1 MNNNEIEEKVIEKV
15 GFIVD
20 SYHTRTGM
28 PIFVVKKNKYISNEE
43 FQILCLRA
51 KKYKGYY
58 SKFEENRGFIFY
70 DKENANKFNN
80 ITEDE
85 QLTFNQRSSQSE
97 IGKGQSQSNER
108 ISPNDGSR
116 IFGIQRNDEETS
128 KSGIIDEITDII
140 EDDKNLIEY
149 QNPEQVTAEEKIN
162 RFINKLYSIRD
173 WDRIDSAH
181 KYLITKD
188 GFLLLIYLRKG
199 DDFIKINV
207 SENNN
212 LTFSNISVSL
222 DNLPLYSS
230 FDRRLDGLD
239 INQLLSNYD
248 NENHNIFTD
257 EDNIDVNEEISKLK
271 AEYSEYLLNLKDN
284 EYSNNLYEENQ
295 YINQDVNVVDKHNI
309 LDAGER
315 LEGAKKYLYQEI
327 LRCFNNVSKKNLIEF
342 PLSKVFITPNITK
355 LIKHNLIR
363 ESDAALIYAMIS
375 SIKEVK
381 KPNRNS
387 RAVEDYVN
395 VTYDKIK
402 ALESFILLDNTQKD
416 LYIAQIKKD
425 NFFKEDFNDLYFK
438 LSFLEYIDYKP
449 GDTPN
454 LNFAI
459 NHNQNSKI
467 YNKKTKQYSYYN
479 NKTNNKEVALNKI
492 VTSYKFSHN
501 LSDVYDENLLN
512 VRERINYEDSKTKFI
527 LYYIKDNAYGTLSYT
542 IGDENEIK
550 AKSIIEQL
558 GNKNYQ
564 VIPQKEKLPSTFE
577 IEYTEPF
584 ITGEDYIIKTGF
596 TTKEEALNY
605 IQNNDLSRDI
615 RDTIN
620 RVEGEK
626 SNNKTKER
634 INIEYN
640 NRKWNI
646 CAIIKHSNYLY
657 NFKSF
662 ETKKE
667 AEQYLKENYNNLYE
681 ELNTIED
688 KYKNIEYFLPPQ
700 KRIGGDYRNGRDISP
715 QEFIDTFGFRGV
727 QFGNWTNDLDRRN
740 ALNEA
745 YDAFLDLAKVTNI
758 EPKQLSLNGTLG
770 IAFGAR
776 GGGSAAAHYELNNV
790 VINLTKTKGVGTLAH
805 EWFHAVDNY
814 LGRNYKGG
822 TLSMITD
829 NISTFRTTFPF
840 LNNLNNVL
848 RGTAYLKRSVKC
860 GAYWGNINEVYAR
873 LFAEWTNYRLQE
885 LENRN
890 NFLASEIS
898 EERIEIIKKLNY
910 YIYSESLKNIGK
922 EVNILP
928 FEEFSKNEALS
939 LSGFPYP
946 TKNEVQSCSP
956 HFTELF
962 NQIGEIIPRDL
973 ESVNLQQIVDN
984 EIETENQL
992 YTESNYD
999 KEYDDN
1005 VVLSATDRVLDLLS
1019 ECVVDVQII
1028 NNSDYNDS
1036 FLARIGVKIKGVN
1049 NPFEDIRTASER
1061 ICGFT
1066 SGNTIY
1072 LTHDGI
1078 NPETPIHEYTHL
1090 WCKVIERTRPKEWE
1104 EIVSNIKGTPIWNE
1118 VLDDEKYA
1126 KIHSNDS
1133 RIASEA
1139 LARISGRRG
1148 AQKLI
1153 KYAKAAI
1160 NEPDEKYKGIKATLV
1175 NNMKKA
1181 VQKLWTIVKSSI
1193 FRSEKKTNE
1202 IADTILYDL
1211 ITGKTV
1217 NKDTLNIIK
1226 NGTKNR
1232 FKQSNDESNSNH
1244 SAGIHRYS
1252 SGTTIQEIS
1261 DTSGIGMF
1269 TVGLSD
1275 ELWRDTE
1282 AREKNLQRGESDRLI
1297 EIAKEHN
1304 IFFSLDEC
1312 KKFGERVTERSGESI
1327 VYFNE
1332 ENQKYIKLKDP
1343 YAKAPIKNI
1352 CACDAIYE
1360 HIIHNLITP
1369 NTEYTFK
1376 GITEDIEGV
1385 RIILE
1390 QDAIISSEP
1399 SLSQEEVHRFLED
1412 ELGLKRED
1420 NYFYGNDY
1428 YAITDINPNESD
1440 NVVRGDDGN
1449 IYFIDPLIRLKRP
1462 APEVIEYLLNTR
1474 YPKQEMS
1481 VDDIQIDCFNNKF
1494 NEELEKQINGT
1505 LPNNHIYELGMPGQI
1520 LRSTGIADLPIQLNA
1535 SRLLEK
1541 STKIDHSY
1549 NLAEIKDLVKELN
1562 NPVAVFAY
1570 GNKNKAQ
1577 NIILKIQ
1584 SNEKNFLVGLSIRPE
1599 VEEIVYEI
1607 NSIRNVF
1614 PKDNEEWL
1622 NWIQQG
1628 KSLYLDKKR
1637 IQDLINQQRINLADV
1652 EYLNLDS
1659 IANII
1664 QNFENPILEE
1674 EKNKIFNN
1682 IDDIEFQFKQDYCNN
1697 FKQLD
1702 FKELKSKI
1710 KITEFAEY
1718 IGYKLRKDKTTH
1730 KHLIY
1735 EHTSGEKICI
1745 YNNPDGKPQIY
1756 MTIGGLNADK
1766 GDIISFVKNKID
1778 NGIINKPIN
1787 GTSPFEKVN
1796 ILLHEYL
1803 NIPFE
1808 DRKVYNSL
1816 DEYIQ
1821 KSKQNLFISDY
1832 QPYTGNITI
1841 KAVEYMS
1848 TRGLDSNDFLI
1859 YPFRGS
1865 VVGTNTAKIEADI
1878 NKIPNNPVAFPL
1890 YDKNEKMV
1898 GVQLV
1903 SENYKSFL
1911 KGSRKSVGVWHS
1923 NIPEKINNIVICE
1936 APLDAI
1942 SYHKLQGDRN
1952 TLYFAT
1958 CGNVTDGQ
1966 LDAIKSIIENNKN
1979 VLAAN
1984 YTITLA
1990 NDNDAA
1996 GAMFNLNYILST
2008 LDEKGNTNIHFNNT
2022 KDGRC
2027 DLMISLS
2034 SADTNNLLKLYE
2046 NLPKEDIN
2054 LDIKAKD
2061 GGVNILYSKDIKTIS
2076 ALNDL
2081 LLTSKPQNIKIDVPI
2096 TKDYNEDLKTLQHIN
2111 SLSSDKYSYQ
2121 DVKHNSFLF
2130 TDDISKFHKEKKKHR
2145 GIKF

>member
-116 IFGIQRNDEETS
+116 LFGIQRNDEETS

-207 SENNN
+207 SEDNN

-222 DNLPLYSS
+222 NNLPLYSS

-284 EYSNNLYEENQ
+284 EYSNNLYEENK

-416 LYIAQIKKD
+416 LYIAQIRKD
-425 NFFKEDFNDLYFK
+425 NFFREDFNDLYFK

-449 GDTPN
+449 GDTPD

-584 ITGEDYIIKTGF
+584 ITGENYIIKTGF

-646 CAIIKHSNYLY
+646 CAIIKHSNHLY

-681 ELNTIED
+681 ELYTIED

-700 KRIGGDYRNGRDISP
+700 KRIGEDYRNGRDISP

-973 ESVNLQQIVDN
+973 ETVNLQQIVDN

-999 KEYDDN
+999 KDDF
-1005 VVLSATDRVLDLLS
+1005 VVKSVTENLLDLLS
-1019 ECVVDVQII
+1019 NSGIDVHIL
-1028 NNSDYNDS
+1028 NESDNEY
-1036 FLARIGVKIKGVN
+1036 LLEEIKTTT
-1049 NPFEDIRTASER
+1049 DK

-1066 SGNTIY
+1066 SGSSIY
-1072 LTHDGI
+1072 LTPNGI

-1090 WCKVIERTRPKEWE
+1090 WCKVMELTKPELWTNV
-1104 EIVSNIKGTPIWNE
+1104 IVPYLKGSPVWNE
-1118 VLDDEKYA
+1118 VLADKRYS
-1126 KIHSNDS
+1126 KIHDNDS
-1133 RIASEA
+1133 RMASEVI
-1139 LARISGRRG
+1139 ARVSGRIG
-1148 AQKLI
+1148 AKKLI
-1153 KYAKAAI
+1153 KYAKETI
-1160 NEPDEKYKGIKATLV
+1160 NESNEKHRGIKATIV
-1175 NNMKKA
+1175 NNMRKA
-1181 VQKLWTIVKSSI
+1181 VQKFWTMVKNHIFKKPKYSI
-1193 FRSEKKTNE
+1193 EE
-1202 IADTILYDL
+1202 ECIADMVVNDL
-1211 ITGKTV
+1211 IAGETV
-1217 NKDTLNIIK
+1217 NETTLN
-1226 NGTKNR
+1226 
-1232 FKQSNDESNSNH
+1232 
-1244 SAGIHRYS
+1244 
-1252 SGTTIQEIS
+1252 
-1261 DTSGIGMF
+1261 
-1269 TVGLSD
+1269 
-1275 ELWRDTE
+1275 
-1282 AREKNLQRGESDRLI
+1282 
-1297 EIAKEHN
+1297 
-1304 IFFSLDEC
+1304 
-1312 KKFGERVTERSGESI
+1312 
-1327 VYFNE
+1327 
-1332 ENQKYIKLKDP
+1332 
-1343 YAKAPIKNI
+1343 
-1352 CACDAIYE
+1352 
-1360 HIIHNLITP
+1360 
-1369 NTEYTFK
+1369 
-1376 GITEDIEGV
+1376 
-1385 RIILE
+1385 
-1390 QDAIISSEP
+1390 
-1399 SLSQEEVHRFLED
+1399 
-1412 ELGLKRED
+1412 
-1420 NYFYGNDY
+1420 
-1428 YAITDINPNESD
+1428 
-1440 NVVRGDDGN
+1440 
-1449 IYFIDPLIRLKRP
+1449 
-1462 APEVIEYLLNTR
+1462 VIEAGLETRQKQYISISESQLDYL
-1474 YPKQEMS
+1474 
-1481 VDDIQIDCFNNKF
+1481 NNKF

-1505 LPNNHIYELGMPGQI
+1505 LPNNHIYKLGLPSKILLSSGIPSLPLELA
-1520 LRSTGIADLPIQLNA
+1520 S
-1535 SRLLEK
+1535 SRLADK
-1541 STKIDHSY
+1541 GMQANHPFDIS
-1549 NLAEIKDLVKELN
+1549 EIKNLVNAVQE
-1562 NPVAVFAY
+1562 PMAVFRSATHL
-1570 GNKNKAQ
+1570 GSFVILTEIEHQGRNFVVAIQTNKIANK
-1577 NIILKIQ
+1577 L
-1584 SNEKNFLVGLSIRPE
+1584 L
-1599 VEEIVYEI
+1599 I
-1607 NSIRNVF
+1607 NSIRSIHYRN
-1614 PKDNEEWL
+1614 NNSHIALWL
-1622 NWIQQG
+1622 Q
-1628 KSLYLDKKR
+1628 K
-1637 IQDLINQQRINLADV
+1637 NLAEYVDKEKMSRWLSKQQYNSADV
-1652 EYLNLDS
+1652 KKS
-1659 IANII
+1659 SRHVTKII

-1674 EKNKIFNN
+1674 EKNKIFKN

-1735 EHTSGEKICI
+1735 EHSSGEKICI

-1878 NKIPNNPVAFPL
+1878 NKIPNNQVAFPL

-1942 SYHKLQGDRN
+1942 SYHKLQGDSN

-2027 DLMISLS
+2027 D
-2034 SADTNNLLKLYE
+2034 
-2046 NLPKEDIN
+2046 
-2054 LDIKAKD
+2054 
-2061 GGVNILYSKDIKTIS
+2061 
-2076 ALNDL
+2076 
-2081 LLTSKPQNIKIDVPI
+2081 
-2096 TKDYNEDLKTLQHIN
+2096 
-2111 SLSSDKYSYQ
+2111 
-2121 DVKHNSFLF
+2121 
-2130 TDDISKFHKEKKKHR
+2130 
-2145 GIKF
+2145 

>member
-207 SENNN
+207 SEDNN

-222 DNLPLYSS
+222 NNLPLYSS

-284 EYSNNLYEENQ
+284 EYSNNLYEENK

-449 GDTPN
+449 GDTPD

-558 GNKNYQ
+558 ENKNYQ

-577 IEYTEPF
+577 IEYKEPF
-584 ITGEDYIIKTGF
+584 ITGEDYNIKTGF

-605 IQNNDLSRDI
+605 IQNNDLSKDI

-634 INIEYN
+634 IKIEYN

-646 CAIIKHSNYLY
+646 CAIIKHSNNLY

-681 ELNTIED
+681 ELYTIED

-776 GGGSAAAHYELNNV
+776 GGGSAAAHYELHNV

-992 YTESNYD
+992 YTESSYD

-1019 ECVVDVQII
+1019 ECGVDVKII

-1072 LTHDGI
+1072 LTRDGI

-1118 VLDDEKYA
+1118 VLADEKYA

-1133 RIASEA
+1133 RVASEA

-1232 FKQSNDESNSNH
+1232 FKQSNDEPNSNH

-1304 IFFSLDEC
+1304 IFYSLNEC

-1412 ELGLKRED
+1412 ELGLQRED

-1449 IYFIDPLIRLKRP
+1449 IYFIDPLIRLKKP
-1462 APEVIEYLLNTR
+1462 APEVVEYLLNTR
-1474 YPKQEMS
+1474 YPKQEMFI
-1481 VDDIQIDCFNNKF
+1481 DDIEFMGSRTDKKIKELKLAFENQILNEQQKKIVNTFTGQNHNEVIRINDLTGIERKITFKLGNENTAGIKHAIYRHFSAKENSFNKEDILLIPTIIERGERTEIGNKVSYKC
-1494 NEELEKQINGT
+1494 EINGIKYT
-1505 LPNNHIYELGMPGQI
+1505 LATERRKGGEDFVSFYTNKKPIVEQLFNTENQH
-1520 LRSTGIADLPIQLNA
+1520 GISQQ
-1535 SRLLEK
+1535 
-1541 STKIDHSY
+1541 
-1549 NLAEIKDLVKELN
+1549 
-1562 NPVAVFAY
+1562 PVNCAKV
-1570 GNKNKAQ
+1570 
-1577 NIILKIQ
+1577 
-1584 SNEKNFLVGLSIRPE
+1584 
-1599 VEEIVYEI
+1599 
-1607 NSIRNVF
+1607 
-1614 PKDNEEWL
+1614 
-1622 NWIQQG
+1622 
-1628 KSLYLDKKR
+1628 
-1637 IQDLINQQRINLADV
+1637 
-1652 EYLNLDS
+1652 
-1659 IANII
+1659 I
-1664 QNFENPILEE
+1664 QNFENPRLEE
-1674 EKNKIFNN
+1674 EKNKIFKN

-1735 EHTSGEKICI
+1735 EHSSGEKICI

-1848 TRGLDSNDFLI
+1848 TRGLDSNDFLV

-1878 NKIPNNPVAFPL
+1878 NKIPNNQVAFPL
-1890 YDKNEKMV
+1890 YDKNEKIV

-1942 SYHKLQGDRN
+1942 SYHKLQGDSN

-2034 SADTNNLLKLYE
+2034 SADTNNLLKLYD

-2054 LDIKAKD
+2054 LEIKAKD

>member
-85 QLTFNQRSSQSE
+85 QLTFNQRSSQNE
-97 IGKGQSQSNER
+97 IGTGQSQSDER
-108 ISPNDGSR
+108 ISSNDGSR

-128 KSGIIDEITDII
+128 KSEIIDEITDII

-149 QNPEQVTAEEKIN
+149 QNPEQATAEEKIN

-207 SENNN
+207 SEDNN

-222 DNLPLYSS
+222 NNLPLYSS

-257 EDNIDVNEEISKLK
+257 EDNIDVNDEISKLK
-271 AEYSEYLLNLKDN
+271 AEYAEYLLNLKDN
-284 EYSNNLYEENQ
+284 EDSNNLYDENQ
-295 YINQDVNVVDKHNI
+295 YITQDVNVVDKHNI

-342 PLSKVFITPNITK
+342 PLSKVFITPNIPK

-375 SIKEVK
+375 SIKELK

-449 GDTPN
+449 GDTPD

-459 NHNQNSKI
+459 NYNQNSKI

-558 GNKNYQ
+558 ENKNYQ

-646 CAIIKHSNYLY
+646 CAIIKHSNHLY

-681 ELNTIED
+681 ELYTIED

-898 EERIEIIKKLNY
+898 EDRIEIIKKLNY

-962 NQIGEIIPRDL
+962 NQIGEIIPKDL

-999 KEYDDN
+999 KDDF
-1005 VVLSATDRVLDLLS
+1005 VVKSVTDNLLDLLS
-1019 ECVVDVQII
+1019 NSGIDVHIL
-1028 NNSDYNDS
+1028 NESDNEY
-1036 FLARIGVKIKGVN
+1036 LLEKIKTTT
-1049 NPFEDIRTASER
+1049 DK

-1066 SGNTIY
+1066 SGSSIY
-1072 LTHDGI
+1072 LTPNGI

-1090 WCKVIERTRPKEWE
+1090 WCKVMELTKPESWTND
-1104 EIVSNIKGTPIWNE
+1104 IVPYLKGSPVWNE
-1118 VLDDEKYA
+1118 VLADKRYS
-1126 KIHSNDS
+1126 KIHDNDS
-1133 RIASEA
+1133 RMASEVI
-1139 LARISGRRG
+1139 ARVSGRIG
-1148 AQKLI
+1148 AKKLI
-1153 KYAKAAI
+1153 KYAKETI
-1160 NEPDEKYKGIKATLV
+1160 NESNEKHRGIKATIV
-1175 NNMKKA
+1175 NNMRKA
-1181 VQKLWTIVKSSI
+1181 VQKFWMMVKNHIFKKPKYSI
-1193 FRSEKKTNE
+1193 EE
-1202 IADTILYDL
+1202 ECIADMVVNDL
-1211 ITGKTV
+1211 IAGETV
-1217 NKDTLNIIK
+1217 NETTLN
-1226 NGTKNR
+1226 
-1232 FKQSNDESNSNH
+1232 
-1244 SAGIHRYS
+1244 
-1252 SGTTIQEIS
+1252 
-1261 DTSGIGMF
+1261 
-1269 TVGLSD
+1269 
-1275 ELWRDTE
+1275 
-1282 AREKNLQRGESDRLI
+1282 
-1297 EIAKEHN
+1297 
-1304 IFFSLDEC
+1304 
-1312 KKFGERVTERSGESI
+1312 
-1327 VYFNE
+1327 
-1332 ENQKYIKLKDP
+1332 
-1343 YAKAPIKNI
+1343 
-1352 CACDAIYE
+1352 
-1360 HIIHNLITP
+1360 
-1369 NTEYTFK
+1369 
-1376 GITEDIEGV
+1376 
-1385 RIILE
+1385 
-1390 QDAIISSEP
+1390 
-1399 SLSQEEVHRFLED
+1399 
-1412 ELGLKRED
+1412 
-1420 NYFYGNDY
+1420 
-1428 YAITDINPNESD
+1428 
-1440 NVVRGDDGN
+1440 
-1449 IYFIDPLIRLKRP
+1449 
-1462 APEVIEYLLNTR
+1462 VIEPGLETRQKQYISISESQLDYL
-1474 YPKQEMS
+1474 
-1481 VDDIQIDCFNNKF
+1481 NNKF

-1505 LPNNHIYELGMPGQI
+1505 LPNNHIYKLGLPSKILLSSGIPSLPLELA
-1520 LRSTGIADLPIQLNA
+1520 S
-1535 SRLLEK
+1535 SRLADKGLQANHPFDISEIK
-1541 STKIDHSY
+1541 NLVNAVQEPMAVFRSATHLGSFVILTEIENQGRNFVVAIQTNKPKGKIVINDIRSLY
-1549 NLAEIKDLVKELN
+1549 PKNNRAVAQWIYDDLAEYINKEKMSKFVSK
-1562 NPVAVFAY
+1562 P
-1570 GNKNKAQ
+1570 
-1577 NIILKIQ
+1577 Q
-1584 SNEKNFLVGLSIRPE
+1584 SNSVE
-1599 VEEIVYEI
+1599 V
-1607 NSIRNVF
+1607 RNLF
-1614 PKDNEEWL
+1614 RHTTK
-1622 NWIQQG
+1622 
-1628 KSLYLDKKR
+1628 
-1637 IQDLINQQRINLADV
+1637 
-1652 EYLNLDS
+1652 
-1659 IANII
+1659 II

-1682 IDDIEFQFKQDYCNN
+1682 IDAIEFQFKQDYCNN

-1735 EHTSGEKICI
+1735 EHSSGEKICI

-1878 NKIPNNPVAFPL
+1878 NKIPNNQVAFPL
-1890 YDKNEKMV
+1890 YDKNKKMV

-2034 SADTNNLLKLYE
+2034 SADTNNLLKVYD

-2054 LDIKAKD
+2054 LEIKAKD
-2061 GGVNILYSKDIKTIS
+2061 GGVHILYSKDIKTIS

>member
-116 IFGIQRNDEETS
+116 LFGIQRNDEETS
-128 KSGIIDEITDII
+128 KSEIIDKITDII

-173 WDRIDSAH
+173 WDRVDSAH

-207 SENNN
+207 SEDNN

-222 DNLPLYSS
+222 NNLPLYSS

-284 EYSNNLYEENQ
+284 EYSNNLYEENK

-363 ESDAALIYAMIS
+363 ESDAALIYAIIS

-449 GDTPN
+449 GDTPD
-454 LNFAI
+454 LNFVI

-558 GNKNYQ
+558 ENKNYQ

-584 ITGEDYIIKTGF
+584 ITGENYIIKTGF

-646 CAIIKHSNYLY
+646 CAIIKHSNNLY

-681 ELNTIED
+681 ELYTIED

-700 KRIGGDYRNGRDISP
+700 KRIGEDYRNGRDISP

-745 YDAFLDLAKVTNI
+745 YAAFLDLAKVTNI

-822 TLSMITD
+822 TMSMITD
-829 NISTFRTTFPF
+829 NISTYRTTFPF

-973 ESVNLQQIVDN
+973 ETVNLQQIVDN

-999 KEYDDN
+999 KDDF
-1005 VVLSATDRVLDLLS
+1005 VVKSVTENLLDLLS
-1019 ECVVDVQII
+1019 NSGIDVHIL
-1028 NNSDYNDS
+1028 NESDNEY
-1036 FLARIGVKIKGVN
+1036 LLEEIKTTT
-1049 NPFEDIRTASER
+1049 DK

-1066 SGNTIY
+1066 SGSTIY
-1072 LTHDGI
+1072 LTPNGI

-1090 WCKVIERTRPKEWE
+1090 WCKVMELTKPEFWTNV
-1104 EIVSNIKGTPIWNE
+1104 IVPYLKGSPVWNE
-1118 VLDDEKYA
+1118 VLADKRYS
-1126 KIHSNDS
+1126 KIHDNDS
-1133 RIASEA
+1133 RMASEVI
-1139 LARISGRRG
+1139 ARVSGRIG
-1148 AQKLI
+1148 AKKLI
-1153 KYAKAAI
+1153 KYAKETI
-1160 NEPDEKYKGIKATLV
+1160 NESNEKHRGIKATIV
-1175 NNMKKA
+1175 NNMRKA
-1181 VQKLWTIVKSSI
+1181 VQKFWTMVKNHIFKKPKFSI
-1193 FRSEKKTNE
+1193 EE
-1202 IADTILYDL
+1202 ECIADMVVNDL
-1211 ITGKTV
+1211 IAGETV
-1217 NKDTLNIIK
+1217 NETTLN
-1226 NGTKNR
+1226 
-1232 FKQSNDESNSNH
+1232 
-1244 SAGIHRYS
+1244 
-1252 SGTTIQEIS
+1252 
-1261 DTSGIGMF
+1261 
-1269 TVGLSD
+1269 
-1275 ELWRDTE
+1275 
-1282 AREKNLQRGESDRLI
+1282 
-1297 EIAKEHN
+1297 
-1304 IFFSLDEC
+1304 
-1312 KKFGERVTERSGESI
+1312 
-1327 VYFNE
+1327 
-1332 ENQKYIKLKDP
+1332 
-1343 YAKAPIKNI
+1343 
-1352 CACDAIYE
+1352 
-1360 HIIHNLITP
+1360 
-1369 NTEYTFK
+1369 
-1376 GITEDIEGV
+1376 
-1385 RIILE
+1385 
-1390 QDAIISSEP
+1390 
-1399 SLSQEEVHRFLED
+1399 
-1412 ELGLKRED
+1412 
-1420 NYFYGNDY
+1420 
-1428 YAITDINPNESD
+1428 
-1440 NVVRGDDGN
+1440 
-1449 IYFIDPLIRLKRP
+1449 
-1462 APEVIEYLLNTR
+1462 VIEAGLETRQKQYISISESQLDYL
-1474 YPKQEMS
+1474 
-1481 VDDIQIDCFNNKF
+1481 NNKF

-1505 LPNNHIYELGMPGQI
+1505 LPNNHIYKLGLPSKILLSSGIPSLPLELA
-1520 LRSTGIADLPIQLNA
+1520 S
-1535 SRLLEK
+1535 SRLADK
-1541 STKIDHSY
+1541 GMQANHPFDIS
-1549 NLAEIKDLVKELN
+1549 EIKNLVNAVQE
-1562 NPVAVFAY
+1562 PMAVFRSATHL
-1570 GNKNKAQ
+1570 GSFVILTEIEHQGRNFVVAIQTNKIANK
-1577 NIILKIQ
+1577 L
-1584 SNEKNFLVGLSIRPE
+1584 L
-1599 VEEIVYEI
+1599 I
-1607 NSIRNVF
+1607 NSIRSIHYRN
-1614 PKDNEEWL
+1614 NNSHIALWL
-1622 NWIQQG
+1622 Q
-1628 KSLYLDKKR
+1628 K
-1637 IQDLINQQRINLADV
+1637 NLAEYVDKEKMSRWLSKQQYNSADV
-1652 EYLNLDS
+1652 KKS
-1659 IANII
+1659 SRHVTKII

-1735 EHTSGEKICI
+1735 EHSSGEKICI

-1803 NIPFE
+1803 NMPFE
-1808 DRKVYNSL
+1808 DRKVYNSF

-1848 TRGLDSNDFLI
+1848 TRGLDSNDFLV

-1878 NKIPNNPVAFPL
+1878 NKIPNNQVAFPL
-1890 YDKNEKMV
+1890 YDKNEKIV

-1923 NIPEKINNIVICE
+1923 NIPESINNIVICE

-2034 SADTNNLLKLYE
+2034 SADTNNLLKLYD

-2054 LDIKAKD
+2054 LEIKAKD

>member
-28 PIFVVKKNKYISNEE
+28 PIFVVKKNKYITNEE

-116 IFGIQRNDEETS
+116 LFGIQRNDEETS
-128 KSGIIDEITDII
+128 KSEIIDEITDII

-149 QNPEQVTAEEKIN
+149 QSPEQVTAEEKIN

-199 DDFIKINV
+199 NDFIKINV
-207 SENNN
+207 SEDNN

-222 DNLPLYSS
+222 NNLPLYSS

-248 NENHNIFTD
+248 NENHHIFTD

-284 EYSNNLYEENQ
+284 EYSNNLYEENK

-449 GDTPN
+449 GDTPD

-459 NHNQNSKI
+459 NHYQNSKI
-467 YNKKTKQYSYYN
+467 YNKKTKKYSYYN

-558 GNKNYQ
+558 ENKNYQ

-605 IQNNDLSRDI
+605 IQNNDLSKDI

-681 ELNTIED
+681 ELYTIED

-745 YDAFLDLAKVTNI
+745 YDAFLDLAQVTNI

-776 GGGSAAAHYELNNV
+776 GGGSAAAHYELHNV

-848 RGTAYLKRSVKC
+848 RGTAYLKRSVK
-860 GAYWGNINEVYAR
+860 
-873 LFAEWTNYRLQE
+873 
-885 LENRN
+885 
-890 NFLASEIS
+890 
-898 EERIEIIKKLNY
+898 
-910 YIYSESLKNIGK
+910 
-922 EVNILP
+922 
-928 FEEFSKNEALS
+928 
-939 LSGFPYP
+939 
-946 TKNEVQSCSP
+946 
-956 HFTELF
+956 
-962 NQIGEIIPRDL
+962 
-973 ESVNLQQIVDN
+973 
-984 EIETENQL
+984 
-992 YTESNYD
+992 
-999 KEYDDN
+999 
-1005 VVLSATDRVLDLLS
+1005 
-1019 ECVVDVQII
+1019 
-1028 NNSDYNDS
+1028 
-1036 FLARIGVKIKGVN
+1036 
-1049 NPFEDIRTASER
+1049 
-1061 ICGFT
+1061 
-1066 SGNTIY
+1066 
-1072 LTHDGI
+1072 
-1078 NPETPIHEYTHL
+1078 
-1090 WCKVIERTRPKEWE
+1090 
-1104 EIVSNIKGTPIWNE
+1104 
-1118 VLDDEKYA
+1118 
-1126 KIHSNDS
+1126 
-1133 RIASEA
+1133 
-1139 LARISGRRG
+1139 
-1148 AQKLI
+1148 
-1153 KYAKAAI
+1153 
-1160 NEPDEKYKGIKATLV
+1160 
-1175 NNMKKA
+1175 
-1181 VQKLWTIVKSSI
+1181 
-1193 FRSEKKTNE
+1193 
-1202 IADTILYDL
+1202 
-1211 ITGKTV
+1211 
-1217 NKDTLNIIK
+1217 
-1226 NGTKNR
+1226 
-1232 FKQSNDESNSNH
+1232 
-1244 SAGIHRYS
+1244 
-1252 SGTTIQEIS
+1252 
-1261 DTSGIGMF
+1261 
-1269 TVGLSD
+1269 
-1275 ELWRDTE
+1275 
-1282 AREKNLQRGESDRLI
+1282 
-1297 EIAKEHN
+1297 
-1304 IFFSLDEC
+1304 
-1312 KKFGERVTERSGESI
+1312 
-1327 VYFNE
+1327 
-1332 ENQKYIKLKDP
+1332 
-1343 YAKAPIKNI
+1343 
-1352 CACDAIYE
+1352 
-1360 HIIHNLITP
+1360 
-1369 NTEYTFK
+1369 
-1376 GITEDIEGV
+1376 
-1385 RIILE
+1385 
-1390 QDAIISSEP
+1390 
-1399 SLSQEEVHRFLED
+1399 
-1412 ELGLKRED
+1412 
-1420 NYFYGNDY
+1420 
-1428 YAITDINPNESD
+1428 
-1440 NVVRGDDGN
+1440 
-1449 IYFIDPLIRLKRP
+1449 
-1462 APEVIEYLLNTR
+1462 
-1474 YPKQEMS
+1474 
-1481 VDDIQIDCFNNKF
+1481 
-1494 NEELEKQINGT
+1494 
-1505 LPNNHIYELGMPGQI
+1505 
-1520 LRSTGIADLPIQLNA
+1520 
-1535 SRLLEK
+1535 
-1541 STKIDHSY
+1541 
-1549 NLAEIKDLVKELN
+1549 
-1562 NPVAVFAY
+1562 
-1570 GNKNKAQ
+1570 
-1577 NIILKIQ
+1577 
-1584 SNEKNFLVGLSIRPE
+1584 
-1599 VEEIVYEI
+1599 
-1607 NSIRNVF
+1607 
-1614 PKDNEEWL
+1614 
-1622 NWIQQG
+1622 
-1628 KSLYLDKKR
+1628 
-1637 IQDLINQQRINLADV
+1637 
-1652 EYLNLDS
+1652 
-1659 IANII
+1659 
-1664 QNFENPILEE
+1664 
-1674 EKNKIFNN
+1674 
-1682 IDDIEFQFKQDYCNN
+1682 
-1697 FKQLD
+1697 
-1702 FKELKSKI
+1702 
-1710 KITEFAEY
+1710 
-1718 IGYKLRKDKTTH
+1718 
-1730 KHLIY
+1730 
-1735 EHTSGEKICI
+1735 
-1745 YNNPDGKPQIY
+1745 
-1756 MTIGGLNADK
+1756 
-1766 GDIISFVKNKID
+1766 
-1778 NGIINKPIN
+1778 
-1787 GTSPFEKVN
+1787 
-1796 ILLHEYL
+1796 
-1803 NIPFE
+1803 
-1808 DRKVYNSL
+1808 
-1816 DEYIQ
+1816 
-1821 KSKQNLFISDY
+1821 
-1832 QPYTGNITI
+1832 
-1841 KAVEYMS
+1841 
-1848 TRGLDSNDFLI
+1848 
-1859 YPFRGS
+1859 
-1865 VVGTNTAKIEADI
+1865 
-1878 NKIPNNPVAFPL
+1878 
-1890 YDKNEKMV
+1890 
-1898 GVQLV
+1898 
-1903 SENYKSFL
+1903 
-1911 KGSRKSVGVWHS
+1911 
-1923 NIPEKINNIVICE
+1923 
-1936 APLDAI
+1936 
-1942 SYHKLQGDRN
+1942 
-1952 TLYFAT
+1952 
-1958 CGNVTDGQ
+1958 
-1966 LDAIKSIIENNKN
+1966 
-1979 VLAAN
+1979 
-1984 YTITLA
+1984 
-1990 NDNDAA
+1990 
-1996 GAMFNLNYILST
+1996 
-2008 LDEKGNTNIHFNNT
+2008 
-2022 KDGRC
+2022 
-2027 DLMISLS
+2027 
-2034 SADTNNLLKLYE
+2034 
-2046 NLPKEDIN
+2046 
-2054 LDIKAKD
+2054 
-2061 GGVNILYSKDIKTIS
+2061 
-2076 ALNDL
+2076 
-2081 LLTSKPQNIKIDVPI
+2081 
-2096 TKDYNEDLKTLQHIN
+2096 
-2111 SLSSDKYSYQ
+2111 
-2121 DVKHNSFLF
+2121 
-2130 TDDISKFHKEKKKHR
+2130 
-2145 GIKF
+2145 

>member
-207 SENNN
+207 SEDNN

-222 DNLPLYSS
+222 NNLPLYSS

-284 EYSNNLYEENQ
+284 EYSNNLYEENK

-449 GDTPN
+449 GDTPD

-558 GNKNYQ
+558 ENKNYQ

-577 IEYTEPF
+577 IEYKEPF

-605 IQNNDLSRDI
+605 IQNNDLSKDI

-634 INIEYN
+634 IKIEYN

-646 CAIIKHSNYLY
+646 CAIIKHSNNLY

-681 ELNTIED
+681 ELYTIED

-776 GGGSAAAHYELNNV
+776 GGGSAAAHYELHNV

-992 YTESNYD
+992 YTESSYD

-1019 ECVVDVQII
+1019 ECGVDVKII

-1072 LTHDGI
+1072 LTRDGI

-1118 VLDDEKYA
+1118 VLADEKYA

-1133 RIASEA
+1133 RVASEA

-1232 FKQSNDESNSNH
+1232 FKQSNDEPNSNH

-1304 IFFSLDEC
+1304 IFYSLNEC

-1412 ELGLKRED
+1412 ELGLQRED

-1449 IYFIDPLIRLKRP
+1449 IYFIDPLIRLKKP
-1462 APEVIEYLLNTR
+1462 APEVVEYLLNTR
-1474 YPKQEMS
+1474 YPKQEMFI
-1481 VDDIQIDCFNNKF
+1481 DDIEFMGSRTDKKIKELKLAFENQILNEQQKKIVNTFTGQNHNEVIRINDLTGIERKITFKLGNENTAGIKHAIYRHFSAKENSFNKEDILLIPTIIERGERTEIGNKVSYKC
-1494 NEELEKQINGT
+1494 EINGIKYT
-1505 LPNNHIYELGMPGQI
+1505 LATERRKGGEDFVSFYTNKKPIVEQLFNTENQH
-1520 LRSTGIADLPIQLNA
+1520 GISQQ
-1535 SRLLEK
+1535 
-1541 STKIDHSY
+1541 
-1549 NLAEIKDLVKELN
+1549 
-1562 NPVAVFAY
+1562 PVNCAKV
-1570 GNKNKAQ
+1570 
-1577 NIILKIQ
+1577 
-1584 SNEKNFLVGLSIRPE
+1584 
-1599 VEEIVYEI
+1599 
-1607 NSIRNVF
+1607 
-1614 PKDNEEWL
+1614 
-1622 NWIQQG
+1622 
-1628 KSLYLDKKR
+1628 
-1637 IQDLINQQRINLADV
+1637 
-1652 EYLNLDS
+1652 
-1659 IANII
+1659 I
-1664 QNFENPILEE
+1664 QNFENPRLEE
-1674 EKNKIFNN
+1674 EKNKIFKN

-1735 EHTSGEKICI
+1735 EHSSGEKICI

-1848 TRGLDSNDFLI
+1848 TRGLDSNDFLV

-1878 NKIPNNPVAFPL
+1878 NKIPNNQVAFPL
-1890 YDKNEKMV
+1890 YDKNEKIV

-1942 SYHKLQGDRN
+1942 SYHKLQGDSN

-2034 SADTNNLLKLYE
+2034 SADTNNLLKLYD

-2054 LDIKAKD
+2054 LEIKAKD

>member
-116 IFGIQRNDEETS
+116 LFGIQRNDEETS
-128 KSGIIDEITDII
+128 KSEIIDKITDII

-173 WDRIDSAH
+173 WDRVDSAH

-207 SENNN
+207 SEDNN

-222 DNLPLYSS
+222 NNLPLYSS

-284 EYSNNLYEENQ
+284 EYSNNLYEENK

-425 NFFKEDFNDLYFK
+425 NFFREDFNDLYFK

-449 GDTPN
+449 GDTPD

-584 ITGEDYIIKTGF
+584 ITGENYIIKTGF

-605 IQNNDLSRDI
+605 IQNNELSKDI

-646 CAIIKHSNYLY
+646 CAIIKHSNHLY

-681 ELNTIED
+681 ELYTIED

-700 KRIGGDYRNGRDISP
+700 KRIGEDYRNGRDISP

-776 GGGSAAAHYELNNV
+776 GGGSAAAHYELHNV

-973 ESVNLQQIVDN
+973 ESVNLQQMVDN

-999 KEYDDN
+999 KDDF
-1005 VVLSATDRVLDLLS
+1005 VVKSVTENLLDLLS
-1019 ECVVDVQII
+1019 NSGIDVHIL
-1028 NNSDYNDS
+1028 NESDNEY
-1036 FLARIGVKIKGVN
+1036 LLEEIKTTT
-1049 NPFEDIRTASER
+1049 DK

-1066 SGNTIY
+1066 SGSTIY
-1072 LTHDGI
+1072 LTPNGI

-1090 WCKVIERTRPKEWE
+1090 WCKVMELTKPEFWTNV
-1104 EIVSNIKGTPIWNE
+1104 IVPYLKGSPVWNE
-1118 VLDDEKYA
+1118 VLADKRYS
-1126 KIHSNDS
+1126 KIHDNDS
-1133 RIASEA
+1133 RMASEVI
-1139 LARISGRRG
+1139 ARVSGRIG
-1148 AQKLI
+1148 AKKLI
-1153 KYAKAAI
+1153 KYAKETI
-1160 NEPDEKYKGIKATLV
+1160 NESNEKHRGIKATIV
-1175 NNMKKA
+1175 NNMRKA
-1181 VQKLWTIVKSSI
+1181 VQKFWTMVKNHIFKKPKYSI
-1193 FRSEKKTNE
+1193 EE
-1202 IADTILYDL
+1202 ECIADMVVNDL
-1211 ITGKTV
+1211 IAGETV
-1217 NKDTLNIIK
+1217 NETTLN
-1226 NGTKNR
+1226 
-1232 FKQSNDESNSNH
+1232 
-1244 SAGIHRYS
+1244 
-1252 SGTTIQEIS
+1252 
-1261 DTSGIGMF
+1261 
-1269 TVGLSD
+1269 
-1275 ELWRDTE
+1275 
-1282 AREKNLQRGESDRLI
+1282 
-1297 EIAKEHN
+1297 
-1304 IFFSLDEC
+1304 
-1312 KKFGERVTERSGESI
+1312 
-1327 VYFNE
+1327 
-1332 ENQKYIKLKDP
+1332 
-1343 YAKAPIKNI
+1343 
-1352 CACDAIYE
+1352 
-1360 HIIHNLITP
+1360 
-1369 NTEYTFK
+1369 
-1376 GITEDIEGV
+1376 
-1385 RIILE
+1385 
-1390 QDAIISSEP
+1390 
-1399 SLSQEEVHRFLED
+1399 
-1412 ELGLKRED
+1412 
-1420 NYFYGNDY
+1420 
-1428 YAITDINPNESD
+1428 
-1440 NVVRGDDGN
+1440 
-1449 IYFIDPLIRLKRP
+1449 
-1462 APEVIEYLLNTR
+1462 VIEAGLETRQKQYISISESQLDYL
-1474 YPKQEMS
+1474 
-1481 VDDIQIDCFNNKF
+1481 NNKF

-1505 LPNNHIYELGMPGQI
+1505 LPNNHIYKLGLPSKILLSSGIPSLPLELA
-1520 LRSTGIADLPIQLNA
+1520 S
-1535 SRLLEK
+1535 SRLADK
-1541 STKIDHSY
+1541 GMQANHPFDIS
-1549 NLAEIKDLVKELN
+1549 EIKNLVNAVQE
-1562 NPVAVFAY
+1562 PMAVFRSATHL
-1570 GNKNKAQ
+1570 GSFVILTEIEHQGRNFVVAIQTNKIANK
-1577 NIILKIQ
+1577 L
-1584 SNEKNFLVGLSIRPE
+1584 L
-1599 VEEIVYEI
+1599 I
-1607 NSIRNVF
+1607 NSIRSIHYRN
-1614 PKDNEEWL
+1614 NNSHIALWL
-1622 NWIQQG
+1622 Q
-1628 KSLYLDKKR
+1628 K
-1637 IQDLINQQRINLADV
+1637 NLAEYVDKEKMSRWLSKQQYNSADV
-1652 EYLNLDS
+1652 KKS
-1659 IANII
+1659 SRHVTKII

-1674 EKNKIFNN
+1674 EKNKIFKN

-1735 EHTSGEKICI
+1735 EHSSGEKICI

-1803 NIPFE
+1803 NMPFE
-1808 DRKVYNSL
+1808 DRKVYNSF

-1848 TRGLDSNDFLI
+1848 TRGLDSNDFLV

-1878 NKIPNNPVAFPL
+1878 NKIPNNQVAFPL
-1890 YDKNEKMV
+1890 YDKNEKIV

-1923 NIPEKINNIVICE
+1923 NIPESINNIVICE

-1942 SYHKLQGDRN
+1942 SYHKLQGDSN

-1966 LDAIKSIIENNKN
+1966 LDAIKSIIENNKK

-2034 SADTNNLLKLYE
+2034 SADTNNLLKLYD

-2054 LDIKAKD
+2054 LEIKPKD

>member
-207 SENNN
+207 SEDNN

-222 DNLPLYSS
+222 NNLPLYSS

-284 EYSNNLYEENQ
+284 EYSNNLYEENK

-449 GDTPN
+449 GDTPD

-558 GNKNYQ
+558 ENKNYQ

-577 IEYTEPF
+577 IEYKEPF

-605 IQNNDLSRDI
+605 IQNNDLSKDI

-634 INIEYN
+634 IKIEYN

-646 CAIIKHSNYLY
+646 CAIIKHSNNLY

-681 ELNTIED
+681 ELYTIED

-776 GGGSAAAHYELNNV
+776 GGGSAAAHYELHNV

-992 YTESNYD
+992 YTESSYD

-1019 ECVVDVQII
+1019 ECGVDVKII

-1072 LTHDGI
+1072 LTRDGI

-1118 VLDDEKYA
+1118 VLADEKYA

-1133 RIASEA
+1133 RVASEA

-1232 FKQSNDESNSNH
+1232 FKQSNDEPNSNH

-1304 IFFSLDEC
+1304 IFYSLNEC

-1412 ELGLKRED
+1412 ELGLQRED

-1449 IYFIDPLIRLKRP
+1449 IYFIDPLIRLKKP
-1462 APEVIEYLLNTR
+1462 APEVVEYLLNTR
-1474 YPKQEMS
+1474 YPKQEMFI
-1481 VDDIQIDCFNNKF
+1481 DDIEFMGSRTDKKIKELKLAFENQILNEQQKKIVNTFTGQNHNEVIRINDLTGIERKITFKLGNENTAGIKHAIYRHFSAKENSFNKEDILLIPTIIERGERTEIGNKVSYKC
-1494 NEELEKQINGT
+1494 EINGIKYT
-1505 LPNNHIYELGMPGQI
+1505 LATERRKGGEDFVSFYTNKKPIVEQLFNTENQH
-1520 LRSTGIADLPIQLNA
+1520 GISQQ
-1535 SRLLEK
+1535 
-1541 STKIDHSY
+1541 
-1549 NLAEIKDLVKELN
+1549 
-1562 NPVAVFAY
+1562 PVNCAKV
-1570 GNKNKAQ
+1570 
-1577 NIILKIQ
+1577 
-1584 SNEKNFLVGLSIRPE
+1584 
-1599 VEEIVYEI
+1599 
-1607 NSIRNVF
+1607 
-1614 PKDNEEWL
+1614 
-1622 NWIQQG
+1622 
-1628 KSLYLDKKR
+1628 
-1637 IQDLINQQRINLADV
+1637 
-1652 EYLNLDS
+1652 
-1659 IANII
+1659 I
-1664 QNFENPILEE
+1664 QNFENPRLEE
-1674 EKNKIFNN
+1674 EKNKIFKN

-1735 EHTSGEKICI
+1735 EHSSGEKICI

-1848 TRGLDSNDFLI
+1848 TRGLDSNDFLV

-1878 NKIPNNPVAFPL
+1878 NKIPNNQVAFPL
-1890 YDKNEKMV
+1890 YDKNEKIV

-1936 APLDAI
+1936 APL
-1942 SYHKLQGDRN
+1942 Y
-1952 TLYFAT
+1952 
-1958 CGNVTDGQ
+1958 
-1966 LDAIKSIIENNKN
+1966 
-1979 VLAAN
+1979 
-1984 YTITLA
+1984 
-1990 NDNDAA
+1990 
-1996 GAMFNLNYILST
+1996 
-2008 LDEKGNTNIHFNNT
+2008 
-2022 KDGRC
+2022 
-2027 DLMISLS
+2027 
-2034 SADTNNLLKLYE
+2034 
-2046 NLPKEDIN
+2046 
-2054 LDIKAKD
+2054 
-2061 GGVNILYSKDIKTIS
+2061 
-2076 ALNDL
+2076 
-2081 LLTSKPQNIKIDVPI
+2081 
-2096 TKDYNEDLKTLQHIN
+2096 
-2111 SLSSDKYSYQ
+2111 
-2121 DVKHNSFLF
+2121 
-2130 TDDISKFHKEKKKHR
+2130 R
-2145 GIKF
+2145 G

>member
-116 IFGIQRNDEETS
+116 LFGIQRNDEETS
-128 KSGIIDEITDII
+128 KSEIIDEITDII

-207 SENNN
+207 SEDNN

-222 DNLPLYSS
+222 NNLPLYSS

-248 NENHNIFTD
+248 NENHHIFTD

-284 EYSNNLYEENQ
+284 EYSNNLYEENK

-395 VTYDKIK
+395 ITYDKIK

-449 GDTPN
+449 GDTPD

-459 NHNQNSKI
+459 NYNKNSKI

-558 GNKNYQ
+558 ENKNYQ

-605 IQNNDLSRDI
+605 IQNNDLSKDI

-634 INIEYN
+634 IKIEYN

-646 CAIIKHSNYLY
+646 CAIIKHSNNLY

-681 ELNTIED
+681 ELYTIED

-700 KRIGGDYRNGRDISP
+700 KRIGEDYRNGRDISP

-962 NQIGEIIPRDL
+962 NQIGEIIPKDL

-1005 VVLSATDRVLDLLS
+1005 VALSATDRVLDLLS
-1019 ECVVDVQII
+1019 ECGVEVQII

-1049 NPFEDIRTASER
+1049 NPFEDIRTATER

-1090 WCKVIERTRPKEWE
+1090 WCKENERTRPTEWE

-1118 VLDDEKYA
+1118 VLADEKYA

-1133 RIASEA
+1133 RVASEA

-1153 KYAKAAI
+1153 KYAKEAI

-1202 IADTILYDL
+1202 IADTILNDL

-1244 SAGIHRYS
+1244 SSGIHRYS
-1252 SGTTIQEIS
+1252 SATTRQEVS

-1275 ELWRDTE
+1275 ELWRDSETE
-1282 AREKNLQRGESDRLI
+1282 QKNLQRRESDRLI

-1304 IFFSLDEC
+1304 IFFSLAEC

-1327 VYFNE
+1327 VYFNQE
-1332 ENQKYIKLKDP
+1332 TQKYIKLKDP
-1343 YAKAPIKNI
+1343 YAKASIKNI
-1352 CACDAIYE
+1352 SAYDAIYE
-1360 HIIHNLITP
+1360 PIIHNLIFPDTA
-1369 NTEYTFK
+1369 YTFK
-1376 GITEDIEGV
+1376 GITEDIDGV

-1390 QDAIISSEP
+1390 QNAIDPHRIKA
-1399 SLSQEEVHRFLED
+1399 SQEEVHKFLNK
-1412 ELGLKRED
+1412 ELGLKSED
-1420 NYFYGNDY
+1420 NYFYGDEY

-1449 IYFIDPLIRLKRP
+1449 IYFIDPLIRLKKP
-1462 APEVIEYLLNTR
+1462 APEVVEYLLNTR
-1474 YPKQEMS
+1474 YPKQEMFI
-1481 VDDIQIDCFNNKF
+1481 DDIEFMGSRTDKKIKELKLAFENQILNEQQKKIVNTFTGQNHNEVIRINDLTGIERKITFKLGNENTAGIKHAIYRHFSAKENSFNKEDILLIPTIIERGERTEIGNKVSYKC
-1494 NEELEKQINGT
+1494 EINGIKYT
-1505 LPNNHIYELGMPGQI
+1505 LATERRKGGEDFVSFYTNKKPIVEQLFNTENQH
-1520 LRSTGIADLPIQLNA
+1520 GISQQ
-1535 SRLLEK
+1535 
-1541 STKIDHSY
+1541 
-1549 NLAEIKDLVKELN
+1549 
-1562 NPVAVFAY
+1562 PVNCAKV
-1570 GNKNKAQ
+1570 
-1577 NIILKIQ
+1577 
-1584 SNEKNFLVGLSIRPE
+1584 
-1599 VEEIVYEI
+1599 
-1607 NSIRNVF
+1607 
-1614 PKDNEEWL
+1614 
-1622 NWIQQG
+1622 
-1628 KSLYLDKKR
+1628 
-1637 IQDLINQQRINLADV
+1637 
-1652 EYLNLDS
+1652 
-1659 IANII
+1659 I
-1664 QNFENPILEE
+1664 QNFENPRLEE
-1674 EKNKIFNN
+1674 EKNKIFKN

-1735 EHTSGEKICI
+1735 EHSSGEKICI
-1745 YNNPDGKPQIY
+1745 YNNPDEKPQIY

-1878 NKIPNNPVAFPL
+1878 NKIPNNQVAFPL

-1923 NIPEKINNIVICE
+1923 NIPERINNIVICE

-2034 SADTNNLLKLYE
+2034 SADTNNLLKLYD

-2054 LDIKAKD
+2054 LEIKAKD
-2061 GGVNILYSKDIKTIS
+2061 GVVNILYSKDIKTIS